1 VSTYEIH
8 DNALGMLL
16 SSHRRYWPVAKQHGF
31 RPEIFDE
38 IQRVKIARAIEKVS
52 EIDDVDFNHTMVID
66 ILGGEYAPLVRSLIR
81 NAPIEMNFGYFISQL
96 VLLHKIKNIEPDVMN
111 ILHEMKACRASLSMA
126 HVLTKISD
134 LADKANGMR
143 PASSSAKDLVN
154 EVIPSAHEQ
163 NLEILEKK
171 SDGDAAG
178 ISTGYEK
185 IDLHLGAGM
194 QRGGLY
200 IIAARTS
207 VGKTTF
213 ATSIFGN
220 VVQSGYAA
228 GYFTNEMP
236 AEDIVNKLISR
247 EGRLNSVKLLNGDW
261 DSPDDQRSYY
271 NGLELMQNVDG
282 MGWIDERSGW
292 CLDQLISVVHQKA
305 YEKKCDVVVVDYI
318 QQVRVRGAETKH
330 VQVSRVSEDLK
341 KMARDLNVVVIALAQ
356 LSREAEKA
364 DEESGPGLHHLK
376 DSGSIEQD
384 ADGVII
390 LHKKKLSDPD
400 VVAKILKSRKGRIGD
415 VKLTHFLPFNLYEE
429 A

>member
-1 VSTYEIH
+1 
-8 DNALGMLL
+8 MLL